1 MASEKQLRANREN
14 AKQSTGPKTAAGRLK
29 SSRNALRHGL
39 SRPLAAD
46 PAALMTACQM
56 AELLVPDGAD
66 DMQVVAAVEV
76 AQAQAQVLRV
86 ATVRRQL
93 LANLDVAAANLK
105 QLRRLA
111 ALDRYER
118 QALTR
123 RRRAAQTLS
132 AASDGNT
139 WREIGGMTRAAAL
152 KTDKTN
158 PIFG

>member
-14 AKQSTGPKTAAGRLK
+14 AKRSTGPKTAAGRLK

-39 SRPLAAD
+39 SRPLATD
-46 PAALMTACQM
+46 PAALIKARQLT
-56 AELLVPDGAD
+56 ELLLPDRAD
-66 DMQVVAAVEV
+66 VTQVVAAVEV
-76 AQAQAQVLRV
+76 AHAQAQVLRV
-86 ATVRRQL
+86 AAVRSKL

-123 RRRAAQTLS
+123 RRRAARNLS
-132 AASDGNT
+132 AVSDEKGPL
-139 WREIGGMTRAAAL
+139 R
-152 KTDKTN
+152 
-158 PIFG
+158 

>member
-14 AKQSTGPKTAAGRLK
+14 AKRSTGPKTAAGRLN

-39 SRPLAAD
+39 SRPVATD
-46 PAALMTACQM
+46 PAALIKARQLT
-56 AELLVPDGAD
+56 ELLLPDRAD
-66 DMQVVAAVEV
+66 VTQVVAAVEV
-76 AQAQAQVLRV
+76 AHAQAQVLRV
-86 ATVRRQL
+86 AAVRSKL

-123 RRRAAQTLS
+123 RRRAARNLS
-132 AASDGNT
+132 AVSDEKG
-139 WREIGGMTRAAAL
+139 RLR
-152 KTDKTN
+152 
-158 PIFG
+158 

>member
-14 AKQSTGPKTAAGRLK
+14 AKRSTGPKTAAGRLK

-39 SRPLAAD
+39 SRPVATD
-46 PAALMTACQM
+46 PAALIKARQLT
-56 AELLVPDGAD
+56 ELLLPDRAD
-66 DMQVVAAVEV
+66 VTQVVAAVEV
-76 AQAQAQVLRV
+76 AHAQAQVLRV
-86 ATVRRQL
+86 AAVRSKL

-123 RRRAAQTLS
+123 RRRAARNLS
-132 AASDGNT
+132 AVSDEKCPLRD
-139 WREIGGMTRAAAL
+139 WS
-152 KTDKTN
+152 
-158 PIFG
+158 